1 MKLLRVPITRLKANK
16 TFILIRRSKFMEI
29 TKINGEEIKIGKTSI
44 TVKGDNSKTI
54 GVIRSCTIINNSLA
68 PRILF
73 EISRKLKEKNINL
86 MSLYN
91 RLVVVDENYY
101 FLYNLRKND
110 FVEKYAIKNP
120 EIFQADI
127 NKVKEQDE
135 LANSCA
141 RSGMIQIIKCRY

>member
-1 MKLLRVPITRLKANK
+1 
-16 TFILIRRSKFMEI
+16 MEI

-44 TVKGDNSKTI
+44 TIKGDNSKTI
-54 GVIRSCTIINNSLA
+54 GVIRNCTIINNLLA

-91 RLVVVDENYY
+91 RLVTVDGNYY

-135 LANSCA
+135 LADLCIK
-141 RSGMIQIIKCRY
+141 SGIIQIVKCRY

>member
-1 MKLLRVPITRLKANK
+1 
-16 TFILIRRSKFMEI
+16 MEI

-54 GVIRSCTIINNSLA
+54 GVIRNCTIINNSLA

-91 RLVVVDENYY
+91 RLVTVGGNYY

-135 LANSCA
+135 LADLCIK
-141 RSGMIQIIKCRY
+141 SGIIQIVKCRY

>member
-1 MKLLRVPITRLKANK
+1 
-16 TFILIRRSKFMEI
+16 MEI

-44 TVKGDNSKTI
+44 TIKGDNGKTK
-54 GVIRSCTIINNSLA
+54 GVIKNCTVINNLLP
-68 PRILF
+68 PRTLF
-73 EISRKLKEKNINL
+73 EVAYKLRKKNIKV
-86 MSLYN
+86 MDFYN
-91 RLVVVDENYY
+91 RLVAVDGNYY

-135 LANSCA
+135 LANLCVK
-141 RSGMIQIIKCRY
+141 SGIIQIVKCRY

>member
-1 MKLLRVPITRLKANK
+1 
-16 TFILIRRSKFMEI
+16 
-29 TKINGEEIKIGKTSI
+29 
-44 TVKGDNSKTI
+44 
-54 GVIRSCTIINNSLA
+54 
-68 PRILF
+68 
-73 EISRKLKEKNINL
+73 

-91 RLVVVDENYY
+91 RLVTVDGNYY

-135 LANSCA
+135 LADLCIK
-141 RSGMIQIIKCRY
+141 SGIIQIVKCRY

>member
-1 MKLLRVPITRLKANK
+1 M
-16 TFILIRRSKFMEI
+16 
-29 TKINGEEIKIGKTSI
+29 IGKTSI
-44 TVKGDNSKTI
+44 TIKGDNGKTI
-54 GVIRSCTIINNSLA
+54 GVIRSYTIINNSLA

-91 RLVVVDENYY
+91 RLVAVDGNYY

-110 FVEKYAIKNP
+110 FVEKYASKNP
-120 EIFQADI
+120 EIFQAEI

-135 LANSCA
+135 LANSCV
-141 RSGMIQIIKCRY
+141 RSGIIQIVKCRY

>member
-1 MKLLRVPITRLKANK
+1 
-16 TFILIRRSKFMEI
+16 MEI

-44 TVKGDNSKTI
+44 TIKNDNGKTK
-54 GVIRSCTIINNSLA
+54 GVIRNCIVINNSLP

-73 EISRKLKEKNINL
+73 DMSRIFRRRNINL

-91 RLVVVDENYY
+91 RLVAVEGNYY

-110 FVEKYAIKNP
+110 FVKKYASKNP

-127 NKVKEQDE
+127 KGVEEQDK
-135 LANSCA
+135 LADLCV

>member
-1 MKLLRVPITRLKANK
+1 
-16 TFILIRRSKFMEI
+16 MEI

-54 GVIRSCTIINNSLA
+54 GVIRNCTIINNSLA

-91 RLVVVDENYY
+91 RLVAVDGNYY

-135 LANSCA
+135 LANSCIK
-141 RSGMIQIIKCRY
+141 SGIIQVIKCRY

>member
-1 MKLLRVPITRLKANK
+1 
-16 TFILIRRSKFMEI
+16 MEI

-44 TVKGDNSKTI
+44 TIRGDNGKTI
-54 GVIRSCTIINNSLA
+54 GVIRNCTIINNSLA

-91 RLVVVDENYY
+91 RLVAVDGNYY

-110 FVEKYAIKNP
+110 FVEKYASKNP
-120 EIFQADI
+120 EIFQAEI
-127 NKVKEQDE
+127 NKVKKQDE
-135 LANSCA
+135 LADLCVK
-141 RSGMIQIIKCRY
+141 SGMIQVIKCRY

>member
-1 MKLLRVPITRLKANK
+1 
-16 TFILIRRSKFMEI
+16 MEI

-54 GVIRSCTIINNSLA
+54 GVIRNCTIINNSLA

-91 RLVVVDENYY
+91 RLVAVDGNYY

-135 LANSCA
+135 LANLCVK
-141 RSGMIQIIKCRY
+141 SGIIQIVKCRY

>member
-1 MKLLRVPITRLKANK
+1 
-16 TFILIRRSKFMEI
+16 MEI

-44 TVKGDNSKTI
+44 TIKGDNSKTI
-54 GVIRSCTIINNSLA
+54 GVIRNCTIINNSLA

-91 RLVVVDENYY
+91 RLVVVDGNYY

-110 FVEKYAIKNP
+110 FVEKYANKNP
-120 EIFQADI
+120 EIFQAEI
-127 NKVKEQDE
+127 NKVKKQDE
-135 LANSCA
+135 LADLCVK
-141 RSGMIQIIKCRY
+141 SGMIQVIKCRY

>member
-1 MKLLRVPITRLKANK
+1 
-16 TFILIRRSKFMEI
+16 MEI

-44 TVKGDNSKTI
+44 TVKGDNGKTK
-54 GVIRSCTIINNSLA
+54 GVIRSFTIINNSLA

-91 RLVVVDENYY
+91 RLVAVDGNYY

-120 EIFQADI
+120 EIFQAEI

-135 LANSCA
+135 LANSCIK
-141 RSGMIQIIKCRY
+141 SGIIQIVKCRY

>member
-1 MKLLRVPITRLKANK
+1 
-16 TFILIRRSKFMEI
+16 MEI

-44 TVKGDNSKTI
+44 TIKGDHGKTI
-54 GVIRSCTIINNSLA
+54 GVIRSCTIKNNSLA

-91 RLVVVDENYY
+91 RLVAVDGNYY

-135 LANSCA
+135 LADLCVK
-141 RSGMIQIIKCRY
+141 SGMIQVIKCRY

>member
-1 MKLLRVPITRLKANK
+1 
-16 TFILIRRSKFMEI
+16 MEI

-44 TVKGDNSKTI
+44 TIKGDNGKTK
-54 GVIRSCTIINNSLA
+54 GVIKNCTVINNLLP
-68 PRILF
+68 PRTLF
-73 EISRKLKEKNINL
+73 EVAYKLRKKNIKV
-86 MSLYN
+86 MDFYN

-135 LANSCA
+135 LANSCIK
-141 RSGMIQIIKCRY
+141 SGIIQIVKCRY

>member
-1 MKLLRVPITRLKANK
+1 
-16 TFILIRRSKFMEI
+16 MEI

-44 TVKGDNSKTI
+44 TIKGDNSKTI
-54 GVIRSCTIINNSLA
+54 GVIRNCTIINNSLA

-91 RLVVVDENYY
+91 RLVTVGGNYY

-135 LANSCA
+135 LADLCIK
-141 RSGMIQIIKCRY
+141 SGIIQIVKCRY

>member
-1 MKLLRVPITRLKANK
+1 
-16 TFILIRRSKFMEI
+16 MEI

-44 TVKGDNSKTI
+44 TIKGDNGKTI

-135 LANSCA
+135 LADLCIK
-141 RSGMIQIIKCRY
+141 SGIIQIVKCRY

>member
-1 MKLLRVPITRLKANK
+1 
-16 TFILIRRSKFMEI
+16 MEI

-44 TVKGDNSKTI
+44 TIKGDNGKTI
-54 GVIRSCTIINNSLA
+54 GVIRNCTIVNNSLA

-73 EISRKLKEKNINL
+73 EISHKLKEKNINL

-91 RLVVVDENYY
+91 RLVAIDGNYY

-110 FVEKYAIKNP
+110 FVEKYASKSP
-120 EIFQADI
+120 EIFQAEI

-135 LANSCA
+135 LANLCV
-141 RSGMIQIIKCRY
+141 RSGIIQIIKCRY